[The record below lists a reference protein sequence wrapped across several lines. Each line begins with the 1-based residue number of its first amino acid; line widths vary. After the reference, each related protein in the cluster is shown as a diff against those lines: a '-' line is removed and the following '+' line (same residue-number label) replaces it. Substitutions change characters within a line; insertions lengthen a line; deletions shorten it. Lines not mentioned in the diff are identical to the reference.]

1 MPNISIFC
9 GRPYFSKTKKKMMSL
24 SSLIRGH
31 QIAERLGAKL
41 NPTEGY
47 ENDVCIYVK
56 PGERKFEGIPYIDIV
71 DEEGALIRHPE
82 IPVIACS
89 EFSGKVLSKYPHKKI
104 VVIPQQH
111 CNFERLKRTRN
122 DITCVGMI
130 AQPGAWPYVP
140 KEIGERLKERGI
152 EFVQY
157 SNFLTR
163 QDIVDFYQK
172 IDVQVMWRPFNLKMG
187 NPLKLVNAMSFGVPT
202 IALPDN
208 GILELEGYYLK
219 AYTPDDVIT
228 QLDRL
233 IREPSLYEEYSL
245 KGLAKAEEYHIDN
258 ICKLYKELA

>member
-1 MPNISIFC
+1 
-9 GRPYFSKTKKKMMSL
+9 MSL

-130 AQPGAWPYVP
+130 GQSGAWLHVP
-140 KEIGERLKERGI
+140 DYIGERLKERGI
-152 EFVQY
+152 ELIQY

-163 QDIVDFYQK
+163 QDIIDYHLK
-172 IDVQVMWRPFNLKMG
+172 IDVQLMWRPFNLKMG
-187 NPLKLVNAMSFGVPT
+187 NPLKLVNAMSFGIPT
-202 IALPDN
+202 IALPDD
-208 GILELEGYYLK
+208 GIGELDGYYLP
-219 AYTPDDVIT
+219 AHTPEEVIT

-233 IREPSLYEEYSL
+233 IKEPSLYEEYSL
-245 KGLAKAEEYHIDN
+245 KGIAKAEEYHIDN
-258 ICKLYKELA
+258 ICKLYKELT